1 MKNKIEEQIKTY
13 INRPTTDYAVLING
27 EWGTG
32 KTYFITNAIDWE
44 ELCGSDKKVIYISL
58 NGLSSLEEIK
68 KRLVYTYF
76 ISKDKQYASNTVK
89 DNNLMDDLVELNA
102 SLGYPF
108 AQTVSSLVHFIHKKS
123 NKNKE
128 KKFAKINH
136 ENIILILDDLE
147 RLSQII
153 ELSELFGFIHDGFSY
168 KGSKVIF
175 IANEKEIHNEYYN
188 TIKEK
193 YIGHTFGF
201 FPDLIEI
208 ISSIQENQNDNP
220 YNTYIKEHK
229 NKITAVFDVAEH
241 INIRTFFFFYE
252 IYKTVYNH
260 ITTFIE
266 NKNTMEIVFDTFLI
280 LCIEYKKGKAYQ
292 IETYTKS
299 YKFRY
304 LSENLQNMDNIS
316 AQEKN
321 ANDYYNYI
329 KRTYINN
336 TTIKLRFMDI
346 DDFVNYIAHGYYN
359 ADSIKEQIEADYAR
373 VLKDTNEKED
383 VQLQLYR
390 FSNYAYLE
398 YAELKETIELILK
411 YAEEGSYF
419 ENNYLPIYK
428 TFQELIKFN
437 ICQNLKIEDIVPR
450 LCTGIYERLKRDS
463 RNTGILQNILPEKY
477 KDRSFEEYIEHV
489 KKYKLSNNKCIAEK
503 KQIDEIKSFIT
514 SMNKDNDEDFWVTK
528 QKIDDPYF
536 FSNLSKFNL
545 LSLLHQL
552 NNKGLNRLKDIFN
565 KISNISNAHEVYSSH
580 EEHIGNI
587 LNEIKKWK
595 NLETDPLRIY
605 NIVICIDAIEKAL
618 KQIRNTI

>member
-1 MKNKIEEQIKTY
+1 MNQQIIKDQIKTY
-13 INRPTTDYAVLING
+13 ITRSSTDYAVLING

-32 KTYFITNAIDWE
+32 KTYFITNVIGRK
-44 ELCGSDKKVIYISL
+44 ELCGTDKKIIYISL

-68 KRLVYTYF
+68 KILVYKYF
-76 ISKDKQYASNTVK
+76 TLKNKQDTSNTVK
-89 DNNLMDDLVELNA
+89 DDDLIDDLVDLNA

-108 AQTVSSLVHFIHKKS
+108 AQTVSSLVHFIHKKFD
-123 NKNKE
+123 KNKE
-128 KKFAKINH
+128 KQFTKINH
-136 ENIILILDDLE
+136 DIILILDDLE
-147 RLSQII
+147 RLSKTID
-153 ELSELFGFIHDGFSY
+153 LAELFGFIHDAFSY

-193 YIGHTFGF
+193 YIGHTFRF
-201 FPDLIEI
+201 SPDLIEI
-208 ISSIQENQNDNP
+208 ISSVQKDPDDTI

-229 NKITAVFDVAEH
+229 NKIAAVFDVAEH

-280 LCIEYKKGKAYQ
+280 LCLEYKKGYADQ

-316 AQEKN
+316 EQEKN
-321 ANDYYNYI
+321 DNDYYNYI
-329 KRTYINN
+329 KRTYLNN
-336 TTIKLRFMDI
+336 TTINLRFMDI

-359 ADSIKEQIEADYAR
+359 ADSIKEQIETDYAG

-383 VQLQLYR
+383 IQLQLYR

-398 YAELKETIELILK
+398 NEELKKTIELILK
-411 YAEEGSYF
+411 YAEQGL
-419 ENNYLPIYK
+419 YLEREYLKIDEIFK
-428 TFQELIKFN
+428 ELLKFN
-437 ICQNLKIEDIVPR
+437 IFQDLEIKDIVPR

-463 RNTGILQNILPEKY
+463 KNTDILQNIALENY
-477 KDRSFEEYIEHV
+477 KNRPFEEYIEHIR
-489 KKYKLSNNKCIAEK
+489 KYIQDNNRCIAEK
-503 KQIDEIKSFIT
+503 KQIDEIESFIT
-514 SMNKDNDEDFWVTK
+514 SMNKDNDEDFWAAK
-528 QKIDDPYF
+528 QKIDKREF
-536 FSNLSKFNL
+536 FCELSTFNL
-545 LSLLHQL
+545 LSSLSRL

-580 EEHIGNI
+580 EGYIGNI
-587 LNEIKKWK
+587 LNKIKELESK
-595 NLETDPLRIY
+595 ETDTLRSY
-605 NIVICIDAIEKAL
+605 NLRSCIEAIEKAL
-618 KQIRNTI
+618 KQIGNTI